1 MKKTSGP
8 SKTSNE
14 KVTVTVVIPTINEEG
29 GIGKTIEQVPRPE
42 DMDIEILVVDTDSTD
57 KTKKVARSK
66 GATVVNE
73 SRRGYG
79 RAYKTGFEK
88 AKGDIIATLDADC
101 TYPAEMIPEL
111 VRTLQNEGLDFITT
125 NRFAM
130 MKKGAMSRK
139 HKFGNWVL
147 NVTTRLLFGVKIK
160 DSQSGMWAFR
170 RSILEKLEL
179 VSDGM
184 PMSEEL
190 KIEAYKKGFE
200 CKEVPIE
207 YRPRV
212 GEVKLSSWKD
222 GWKNFKFLWSKRFGN
237 AKSKAKA

>member
-1 MKKTSGP
+1 MTESTPAPKKKP
-8 SKTSNE
+8 S
-14 KVTVTVVIPTINEEG
+14 VTVIIPTMNEEE
-29 GIGKTIEQVPRPE
+29 GIGKTLDQVPQPK
-42 DMDIEILVVDTDSTD
+42 DMDLNVMVVDTDSKD
-57 KTKKVARSK
+57 KTKEIARSK
-66 GATVVNE
+66 GATVINE

-88 AKGDIIATLDADC
+88 ATGDVIVTLDADC
-101 TYPAEMIPEL
+101 TYPAETVPEL
-111 VRTLQNEGLDFITT
+111 VWTLIKDDLDFITT
-125 NRFAM
+125 NRFAK

-139 HKFGNWVL
+139 HRFGNWVL

-160 DSQSGMWAFR
+160 DSQSGMWVFK
-170 RSILEKLEL
+170 RSILSKIEL

-190 KIEAYKKGFE
+190 KIEAYKKGFKCAE
-200 CKEVPIE
+200 LPIE

-222 GWKNFKFLWSKRFGN
+222 GWKNFKFLWSKRFGK
-237 AKSKAKA
+237 ARSRSKA

>member
-1 MKKTSGP
+1 MTKEQTKKP
-8 SKTSNE
+8 S
-14 KVTVTVVIPTINEEG
+14 VTIVIPTINEEK
-29 GIGKTIEQVPRPE
+29 GIGKTIDQIPRPE
-42 DMDIEILVVDTDSTD
+42 DLDIEIMVVDTDSTD
-57 KTKKVARSK
+57 KTKEVARSK
-66 GATVVNE
+66 GATVINE

-88 AKGDIIATLDADC
+88 AKGEIVVTLDADC
-101 TYPAEMIPEL
+101 TYPAETVPEL
-111 VRTLQNEGLDFITT
+111 VRTLLKDDLDFITT
-125 NRFAM
+125 NRFAK

-139 HKFGNWVL
+139 HRFGNWVL

-160 DSQSGMWAFR
+160 DSQSGMWVFK
-170 RSILEKLEL
+170 RSILPKIEL

-190 KIEAYKKGFE
+190 KIEAYKKGFKCAE
-200 CKEVPIE
+200 LPIE

-222 GWKNFKFLWSKRFGN
+222 GWKNFKFLWSKRFGK
-237 AKSKAKA
+237 ARSRSKA